1 MIVQVPGENSSELYE
16 RVSNK
21 AGIPYHASIDIYLEV
36 LVTSGENSVGATLWL
51 LQGLAMGAQGEILAD
66 MYVLL
71 ELGDMY
77 VLLELGGIYRSGSD
91 VVHHIPEVCNKCRWI
106 GWCVG
111 CGLLEEITQQ
121 AESSTIHQFCCTA
134 G

>member
-36 LVTSGENSVGATLWL
+36 LVSSGENSVRAILWL

-71 ELGDMY
+71 G
-77 VLLELGGIYRSGSD
+77 LGGIYRSGSD

-121 AESSTIHQFCCTA
+121 AESSTIHQLCCTA